1 MGACLLT
8 IFGPPALEETL
19 VDWLLEEER
28 IHGFSTAESFGRG
41 ERQSGMTLLEQVT
54 GRQRRIQFL
63 VQTDAETAACLVQ
76 YMRENYAGTG
86 LYYML
91 TPVIESGRI

>member
-1 MGACLLT
+1 MEACLLT

-28 IHGFSTAESFGRG
+28 IHGFSTAETFGRG
-41 ERQSGMTLLEQVT
+41 ERQSSMTLLEQVT

-63 VQTDAETAACLVQ
+63 VQTDVETAAYLVQ
-76 YMRENYAGTG
+76 HMRENYQGTG